1 MFLSNLNPS
10 AWCPND
16 FPTLLPKQKK
26 HRNIYNKE
34 NKIKITWHN
43 FTITSRRKVKKES
56 GYKYSWFKFLHSRQ
70 TDGFDAFSNITSLNK
85 IYSKNIRGGAKVMFE
100 PLWRLKRGFLSLK
113 LWCSWG
119 LCLPGQSTGAQPSS
133 REGAAVSGLAQN
145 PGSPELCQAG
155 FPWGRCTKGTK
166 CCVHEPVGASALSAF
181 SPDTQHIY
189 GHRISLLSK
198 LKLLKQTN
206 ANVILAVTRFLDMGH
221 NKDWFSHRTQ
231 IETFTDFLSR
241 NAVFNLALLGELDM
255 RVLQVITFWRIILNH
270 IPDHNQIDGIP
281 SLLLQN

>member
-1 MFLSNLNPS
+1 
-10 AWCPND
+10 
-16 FPTLLPKQKK
+16 
-26 HRNIYNKE
+26 
-34 NKIKITWHN
+34 
-43 FTITSRRKVKKES
+43 
-56 GYKYSWFKFLHSRQ
+56 
-70 TDGFDAFSNITSLNK
+70 
-85 IYSKNIRGGAKVMFE
+85 MFE

-113 LWCSWG
+113 AAAELSC
-119 LCLPGQSTGAQPSS
+119 
-133 REGAAVSGLAQN
+133 GAAEDSACPDKAQE
-145 PGSPELCQAG
+145 PSPALGKELQSQGWHGILDHPSCARQC
-155 FPWGRCTKGTK
+155 FPWGRCTKCTK

-241 NAVFNLALLGELDM
+241 DAVFNLALLGELYM

-270 IPDHNQIDGIP
+270 TPDHNQIDGIP